1 MNLVAILIGLVILA
15 VFLTLLYR
23 ILVKILP
30 QLGVDGDWVNI
41 IFGSRWPALA
51 PRRNAR
57 RPNPPRR
64 APADPPGR
72 PART

>member
-30 QLGVDGDWVNI
+30 QLGVDGEWINI
-41 IFGSRWPALA
+41 IFGIIGLA
-51 PRRNAR
+51 VLILIAGWLGYL
-57 RPNPPRR
+57 
-64 APADPPGR
+64 PGWVGGR
-72 PART
+72 H